1 MATETPRDQ
10 PTNVATQE
18 ALRPPDNSVVTSDTD
33 HLGADPEK
41 AGANSPPAAAGEVTT
56 SDTGTNKPP
65 PAGSDDNA
73 AKPRNRSAERR
84 IKKLSAKISRVTDV
98 TVEQQRT
105 IDAQAKEIADLKAAT
120 PDIPEPK
127 LEDFKT
133 PAEYAKAYGTWD
145 KGQKAAAAPPTRSTP
160 PANPP
165 PADPPALDPVVAKF
179 HEDGRKLLGDEFD
192 EALEEEGTAIS
203 QVMAEFLFDDEVGP
217 AVYVHL
223 SNNQEDARK
232 IYDSTAPK
240 AIKAME
246 ALAAKAVKGELDVEG
261 ALQIAPA
268 PGATPPADPPA
279 GQVDGDP
286 PPKAAK
292 PNPGG
297 TNAPPPPSNTRE
309 SGDSNLQAD
318 PENEGME
325 EYAARRRKDE
335 ARRRGYP
342 V

>member
-1 MATETPRDQ
+1 
-10 PTNVATQE
+10 
-18 ALRPPDNSVVTSDTD
+18 VTSDTD
-33 HLGADPEK
+33 HIGSDPER
-41 AGANSPPAAAGEVTT
+41 AGANSPPAAADEVTT
-56 SDTGTNKPP
+56 TDTGTNKPP
-65 PAGSDDNA
+65 PAGSDDKA
-73 AKPRNRSAERR
+73 SKPRNRSAERR

-133 PAEYAKAYGTWD
+133 PTEYAKAYGTWD
-145 KGQKAAAAPPTRSTP
+145 KGQTAAAAPPARSTP

-165 PADPPALDPVVAKF
+165 PADPPQLDPVVVKF

-223 SNNQEDARK
+223 SNNQDEART
-232 IYDSTAPK
+232 IYDATAPK
-240 AIKAME
+240 ALKAME
-246 ALAAKAVKGELDVEG
+246 ALAAKAAKGELDIEG
-261 ALQIAPA
+261 TLQIATA
-268 PGATPPADPPA
+268 PGADKHDTGPG
-279 GQVDGDP
+279 GQNDGDP

-309 SGDSNLQAD
+309 PGDSSLQPD
-318 PENEGME
+318 PESEGME
-325 EYAARRRKDE
+325 SYATRRRKE
-335 ARRRGYP
+335 IARAAGHI